1 MVSSRTVTGRES
13 PEFARA
19 LDDLHRVRLRPEIRL
34 TEVPAPQRIA
44 PYAVALTA
52 DVVDPHDTD
61 DDLASGRFV
70 LLHDPSAPEP
80 WGGEWRAVTF
90 ARAELEPELAT
101 DPLLGEVG
109 WSWLTDA
116 LATRGVGYVA
126 EAGTV
131 TRVVSQSFA
140 GLADRPASV
149 EMEVRA
155 SWTPLGPEVGEHL
168 LAWSDLL
175 CTIAGLPPSARGC
188 RRPARTPSLNELR
201 DHGPSPRGRHPAAR
215 PCRSTSPPTASPS
228 SSRPSVT
235 LARAADGRRA
245 TARARSRSTPSAPRA
260 TATASAPTSCRCAA
274 RVPAPG

>member
-1 MVSSRTVTGRES
+1 MPHPPRDDAPAVPACPRARGGHTAYIAGVSSRTVTGQES

-19 LDDLHRVRLRPEIRL
+19 LEALHGARLRPEIRL

-44 PYAVALTA
+44 PHAVALTA
-52 DVVDPHDTD
+52 DVADPRDTD

-80 WGGEWRAVTF
+80 WGGQWRAVTF

-109 WSWLTDA
+109 WSWLVDA
-116 LATRGVGYVA
+116 LATRGVQYLA

-131 TRVVSQSFA
+131 TRVVSQGFA

-155 SWTPLGPEVGEHL
+155 SWTPLGPEVGAHL
-168 LAWSDLL
+168 LAWADLL
-175 CTIAGLPPSARGC
+175 CTIAGLPPLPEGVVALPGP
-188 RRPARTPSLNELR
+188 RR
-201 DHGPSPRGRHPAAR
+201 
-215 PCRSTSPPTASPS
+215 
-228 SSRPSVT
+228 
-235 LARAADGRRA
+235 
-245 TARARSRSTPSAPRA
+245 
-260 TATASAPTSCRCAA
+260 
-274 RVPAPG
+274 